1 MGVRMSG
8 VSRRSFVVAGLAAL
22 PGLAGVPKRLLALED
37 GPRTL
42 DFSHTHTGEA
52 LAVEYWAGGAYVP
65 DALEAVNRLLR
76 DFRTGDVHPIDPGL
90 LDVLHAV
97 TRLTRSRKPFQIIS
111 GFRSPR
117 TNALLR
123 ERGGGVAV
131 GSLHMVGKA
140 IDIRVGDVPL
150 VKLRN
155 AALTLKRGGVGY
167 YPGSAFVHVDTGRVR
182 QWSG

>member
-1 MGVRMSG
+1 MSG

-22 PGLAGVPKRLLALED
+22 PGLAGMPKRLLAFED

-52 LAVEYWAGGAYVP
+52 LAVEYWARGTYLP

-90 LDVLHAV
+90 LDMLHAV
-97 TRLTRSRKPFQIIS
+97 ARITGSRKPFQVIS
-111 GFRSPR
+111 GFRSPH
-117 TNALLR
+117 TNTLLR
-123 ERGGGVAV
+123 ERGGGGVAV

-155 AALTLKRGGVGY
+155 AALSLKVGGVGY